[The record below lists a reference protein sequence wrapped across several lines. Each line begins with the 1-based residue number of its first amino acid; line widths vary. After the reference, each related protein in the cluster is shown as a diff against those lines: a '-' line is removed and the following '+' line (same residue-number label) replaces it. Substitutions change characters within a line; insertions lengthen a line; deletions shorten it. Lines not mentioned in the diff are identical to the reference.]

1 MIRVVEREK
10 AVSSR
15 ESHGHQE
22 LSRVNKVTALSA
34 PKKVLGIYIQVPF
47 CQTKCTYC
55 NFHTGVASRA
65 AYAPYAR
72 AVERE
77 ITKLAGRAEKD

>member
-22 LSRVNKVTALSA
+22 LSRVNKVTALLA
-34 PKKVLGIYIQVPF
+34 HNKV
-47 CQTKCTYC
+47 
-55 NFHTGVASRA
+55 H
-65 AYAPYAR
+65 
-72 AVERE
+72 E
-77 ITKLAGRAEKD
+77 